1 MLENDVAEM
10 GGEAVILET
19 IALDRAQEEKVVARF
34 KSDRDEQY
42 REFIGCCADFE
53 AEIARR
59 ALSLDQAVPIILI
72 VHHLFPSIPSRRRW

>member
-53 AEIARR
+53 AEIATER
-59 ALSLDQAVPIILI
+59 ATKSGSSRTDHSHRAQSVPVDPLSP
-72 VHHLFPSIPSRRRW
+72 